1 MQGGKLH
8 KTPTLMWGEKGYAKA
23 VDNRN
28 GKRGH
33 FIKSSQRSQ
42 MSIKQQTTTNSDKWK
57 EKKRVFNRKKM
68 KKWQWNWIG
77 VRELPWQKLQTDNN

>member
-1 MQGGKLH
+1 MLGGKLH

-23 VDNRN
+23 VDNGN

-57 EKKRVFNRKKM
+57 EKKRVFNRRKM

>member
-42 MSIKQQTTTNSDKWK
+42 MSIKQQTTTNS
-57 EKKRVFNRKKM
+57 EKRRRDEESV
-68 KKWQWNWIG
+68 
-77 VRELPWQKLQTDNN
+77 